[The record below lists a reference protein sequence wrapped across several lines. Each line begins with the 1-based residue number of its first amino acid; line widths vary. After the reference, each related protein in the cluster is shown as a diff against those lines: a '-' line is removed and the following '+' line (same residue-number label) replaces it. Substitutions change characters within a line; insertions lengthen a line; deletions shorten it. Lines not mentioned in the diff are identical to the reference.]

1 MAKIYIRGHQVPQTV
16 DVKTAKMVDEI
27 KNDKTKDD
35 KYYIRLDGFSCDK
48 GDVKSVVI
56 FDNDDDK
63 SQRNSEKQD
72 ENGERLRKYQK
83 DFEDEIRSYVQGNLE
98 KKLQFNLKI
107 AKMYCFAI
115 TGKEE
120 IEEYKLEL
128 KPIFIEE
135 LKTNKLVVN
144 PSKYIKLFTVNE
156 VNGSKDL
163 TKIDYIIRG
172 APFRIMNN
180 YLQEVYELTR

>member
-27 KNDKTKDD
+27 KNDKSKDD
-35 KYYIRLDGFSCDK
+35 KYYIRLDSFSCDK

-56 FDNDDDK
+56 FDADDDK

-83 DFEDEIRSYVQGNLE
+83 DFEDEINSYLKGSLE
-98 KKLQFNLKI
+98 KKLQFNLRI
-107 AKMYCFAI
+107 AKMYCVAI
-115 TGKEE
+115 SNKD
-120 IEEYKLEL
+120 IEEYKPLL
-128 KPIFIEE
+128 KPIFLEE
-135 LKTNKLVVN
+135 LKTQKLVVN
-144 PSKYIKLFTVNE
+144 PSKYIKLFSVSE
-156 VNGSKDL
+156 VSGSKDL

-172 APFRIMNN
+172 SPFRIMNN
-180 YLQEVYELTR
+180 YLQEVYYLIK